1 MKNVQPS
8 RLNLRFAS
16 GKWRQIPQADCTV
29 RKALEARQVVFVE
42 DMFDHGVRGA
52 IEPCG
57 VVVIRNF
64 YGDYSPGAN
73 IGAAPYTRHCFEL
86 IANIEVA
93 VQHVIPCDL
102 VARSQARRTVRSLTL
117 NSRAISGTARCSSSL
132 IRRTSSF

>member
-86 IANIEVA
+86 SYAGFWVTGPDHA
-93 VQHVIPCDL
+93 
-102 VARSQARRTVRSLTL
+102 ARFSASLSATPSVNVTPSMTKGNWLAPFNRRQVF
-117 NSRAISGTARCSSSL
+117 AAA
-132 IRRTSSF
+132 